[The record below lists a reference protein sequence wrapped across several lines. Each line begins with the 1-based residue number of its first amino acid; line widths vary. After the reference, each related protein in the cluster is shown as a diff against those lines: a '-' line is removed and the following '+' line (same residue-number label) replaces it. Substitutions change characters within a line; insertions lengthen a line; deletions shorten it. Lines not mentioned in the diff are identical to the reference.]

1 MKIRKKYVI
10 YSIFLTYY
18 AIVYILV
25 STGVLSNRDR
35 ILLLKLTIVLVAFT
49 LHINI
54 PMLIDILG
62 VLLTPVRILYRLGHS
77 LYMKLPKLMRA
88 VMEKTVIVAWCL
100 FVYGGMVYINIDGRM
115 ERYNSGRVPDDRK
128 PAYRASSILQELS
141 YRVYEHVN
149 PSPFDDYV
157 ENCLNKTQLQNNRDF
172 ACDLVKKK
180 LGSRYTVH
188 TDGYNIYIQYD
199 FFHRDSINHPVSLL
213 RKKIPVIDMNVG
225 DFLVSRGF
233 TAAIFR
239 DTHWYEHLR
248 HGPLV
253 VPLAR
258 HRKE

>member
-1 MKIRKKYVI
+1 MKIRKKYII
-10 YSIFLTYY
+10 YSVFLTYY
-18 AIVYILV
+18 AVVYILV
-25 STGVLSNRDR
+25 SSGMLSDYERVT
-35 ILLLKLTIVLVAFT
+35 LLQLTILIVAFT

-54 PMLIDILG
+54 PMLGEIVY
-62 VLLTPVRILYRLGHS
+62 VLFTPLRLLYRVTRT
-77 LYMKLPKLMRA
+77 LYMKLPEILR
-88 VMEKTVIVAWCL
+88 VVLEKSVVVAWCL
-100 FVYGGMVYINIDGRM
+100 FCYGGMVYITIDGRM

-128 PAYRASSILQELS
+128 PVYRASSILQELS

-149 PSPFDDYV
+149 PSPFDDYK
-157 ENCLNKTQLQNNRDF
+157 ENCLNNTQLQFNRGL

-188 TDGYNIYIQYD
+188 TEGYNIYIQYD

-253 VPLAR
+253 VPLANR
-258 HRKE
+258 GE